1 MPFEL
6 IHSEQVY
13 NGRAFKVRR
22 DRIGLPD
29 GRAAELDIVDH
40 VDSVLIIP
48 LGEDGKVYLVR
59 QYRHATGGELLELP
73 AGTLHLGEDPL
84 VCARREVREETGL
97 DAERIQEIGSFY
109 LAPGYS
115 TEFMHVYLASG
126 LHPDP
131 LEQDEDEF
139 IELVSMPLEE
149 ALELARTGKI
159 PDAKTLAGLLLIQ
172 SIGKGDAD

>member
-29 GRAAELDIVDH
+29 GRTAELDIVDH

-97 DAERIQEIGSFY
+97 DAERIEEIGSFY

-115 TEFMHVYLASG
+115 TEFMHVYLASR

-149 ALELARTGKI
+149 ALELARTGMI
-159 PDAKTLAGLLLIQ
+159 PDAKTLAGLLLLEARAGQ
-172 SIGKGDAD
+172 RG